1 MAERLIKLPET
12 KGRFKCVGKVT
23 GTEKGDR
30 FFLEGTSK
38 SGNKYCSLNF
48 GVETSND
55 STTYLSLF
63 GGVKKEVYFYKRA
76 EKKGEKGTTKKV
88 SWAERR
94 NFEEE
99 GYKLIGDV
107 NVGVAKKI
115 DDKGREVNDNVQMVG
130 YDAAKVLGEM
140 LKDGMNVF
148 VRGDLRYSSFKNKDG
163 NVSRKVEFVPAQVSL
178 SREVDFDA
186 DDFEET
192 NEFDQTIVFTGIEKD
207 ESDKDD
213 VKFII
218 SAKIVNYSSI
228 EDAEFVVRNSK
239 LARTFRKALK
249 PYTAIKVWGHVNN
262 KVIIEEV
269 DDEWGDSNPM
279 DSITKTFIRELVITG
294 ADKTSIDTETYSEE
308 EMEKAILS
316 LKEFGESK
324 NNNSSS
330 DDDWGTNST
339 IEDSDDDDDEW

>member
-1 MAERLIKLPET
+1 MAERVIKLKET

-30 FFLEGTSK
+30 FFSEGTSK

-88 SWAERR
+88 NWSERGV
-94 NFEEE
+94 FKEE

-107 NVGVAKKI
+107 NVGVTKKI
-115 DDKGREVNDNVQMVG
+115 DDKGNEVNDNVQMVG
-130 YDAAKVLGEM
+130 YDAAKVMGRE

-178 SREVDFDA
+178 SKEVDFDTEG
-186 DDFEET
+186 FEEV

-239 LARTFRKALK
+239 LARTFKRALK

-262 KVIIEEV
+262 KVITEEV

-279 DSITKTFIRELVITG
+279 DNISKTFIRELVITG

-330 DDDWGTNST
+330 DDDWGSDAT
-339 IEDSDDDDDEW
+339 IEDSDEDDEW